1 MPEHPTD
8 RAVREPGTPTTPD
21 PGEIR
26 RLAHDLN
33 NLMTAI
39 QGYAEILL
47 EDIEPSSPHRG
58 DIELL
63 HKATRRASAIVGDL
77 MALGRSGAPSESPA
91 ARRDG

>member
-1 MPEHPTD
+1 MSEHPPDSAASD
-8 RAVREPGTPTTPD
+8 RGTPATPRA
-21 PGEIR
+21 GEIR